1 MRQLFVRNWQE
12 LLCADVGCLLCGQVF
27 VLVELLHTVT
37 TTFDKYRAV
46 RYQRSLERELQQH
59 RKMPQVSTGLLS
71 SYIKTCEPQGC
82 TSQGRWAAF

>member
-1 MRQLFVRNWQE
+1 MRQVSVQEWQE
-12 LLCADVGCLLCGQVF
+12 SLCAVVWCLLCEQVF

-59 RKMPQVSTGLLS
+59 RKMPQVSAGLL
-71 SYIKTCEPQGC
+71 
-82 TSQGRWAAF
+82 